1 MRQKYEKFLLHD
13 KCGQRNGSC
22 RKLRDKCGQRNGDA
36 ETFATCADKEMAVA
50 KSFAAYADK
59 EMAMPK
65 ASQHTRAREWQMTK
79 PSQHIFLLN
88 KTLRLIFLPIF
99 AGTISNPTKNEN
111 KQIFF
116 QLLCMDTLR
125 LCIRTGILPKRFDF
139 RQRRVYR
146 IYDQRYNCRQ

>member
-1 MRQKYEKFLLHD
+1 MRAKKWQLPKASRQMRAKKWRCRNLRNMR
-13 KCGQRNGSC
+13 GQRNGSW
-22 RKLRDKCGQRNGDA
+22 
-36 ETFATCADKEMAVA
+36 
-50 KSFAAYADK
+50 DK

-88 KTLRLIFLPIF
+88 KTLHLIFLPIF
-99 AGTISNPTKNEN
+99 AGTISNPTKDEN

-116 QLLCMDTLR
+116 QHLCMDTLR
-125 LCIRTGILPKRFDF
+125 LRIRTGILPKRFDF

-146 IYDQRYNCRQ
+146 IYDQRYNCR